1 MATINHYQPQT
12 VSHPGETLTEKL
24 EEMGMSIKEFA
35 IRTSKPEKTVIAVM
49 KGDSSITP
57 DMAVAFENVT
67 KIPAHFWMNLQR
79 KFDEC
84 EARNR
89 MSEQMDTFAAW
100 SMLFPIAS
108 MSKLGWIPSCKT
120 TNEKTEAL
128 LSFFA
133 VSSPKAWE
141 NYYCNQQLKVAFRI
155 SLATTKEPYAIS
167 AWLRKGELQAADMS
181 EKCVFEDKKLKE
193 MLPRMKN
200 LMVSHPEDVVWQ
212 LQDLCLSCGIKLIY
226 TPCLPKAPISGSTR
240 WINGVPC
247 IQLSGRHNRYDTF
260 WFSFFHEVGH
270 ILLHGRKDIFLED
283 IEYSDLQKEKEA
295 AADNFASQLLLSS
308 AEEETVITGKDYS
321 SKAIIQY
328 AEQFGTHPSVIV
340 GRLQHK
346 KVIGYWQDSNLI
358 DKVNLFSLEN

>member
-12 VSHPGETLTEKL
+12 VSHPGETLAEKL

-35 IRTSKPEKTVIAVM
+35 IRTSKPEKTIIAVM

-57 DMAVAFENVT
+57 DMSVAFENVT
-67 KIPAHFWMNLQR
+67 KIPARFWMELQR
-79 KFDEC
+79 KYDEC

-89 MSEQMDTFAAW
+89 MREQMVSFAKW
-100 SMLFPIAS
+100 SALFPIAA
-108 MSKLGWIPSCKT
+108 MVKQCWLPACKT
-120 TNEKTEAL
+120 SEEKTEAL

-133 VSSPKAWE
+133 VSTPQAWE

-167 AWLRKGELQAADMS
+167 AWLRKGELQAADMQT
-181 EKCVFEDKKLKE
+181 EGEFEDKKLKE
-193 MLPRMKN
+193 MLPEMKR
-200 LMVSHPEDVVWQ
+200 LMVLHPNDVVEQ
-212 LQDLCLSCGIKLIY
+212 LQKLCLQCGIKLIY

-240 WINGVPC
+240 WITGTPC

-295 AADNFASQLLLSS
+295 EADAFASRVLLSPS
-308 AEEETVITGKDYS
+308 EEDEIISGGDFS
-321 SKAIIQY
+321 SQTLLEY
-328 AEQFGTHPSVIV
+328 ANRFGTHPSVIV

-346 KVIGYWQDSNLI
+346 HIIKYWQDHQLLE
-358 DKVNLFSLEN
+358 KVDLFQN